1 MEKTLNWLV
10 YMRMTTNTLLKLTI
24 MLLVLPTYVGPIA
37 AAENNCQ
44 DAKSVSDSNRELGE
58 ISTDDR
64 FTCAIKL
71 YGKNNFKFK
80 LIDGMGKKHTA
91 VYKTLKYV
99 YFAHPEL
106 IDQDIEDTIT
116 NSLANDPVGLLEII
130 ANTQLVY
137 LACGSSGRQSYDLSI
152 ESINKRQ
159 ESLGDILMRDT
170 KTTER
175 VWYAATYCA
184 AYLDYS
190 LRNIMAQSHLGSAN

>member
-1 MEKTLNWLV
+1 MDIIVKLANGKNLKLV
-10 YMRMTTNTLLKLTI
+10 YMKMTTNTLLKLTI

-37 AAENNCQ
+37 ASENNCQ
-44 DAKSVSDSNRELGE
+44 DVKSVSDSNRGLGE
-58 ISTDDR
+58 ISTDAR
-64 FTCAIKL
+64 FECAIKL
-71 YGKNNFKFK
+71 YGKKDFK
-80 LIDGMGKKHTA
+80 LKLIEGMGKRHAA

-116 NSLANDPVGLLEII
+116 NTLANDPVGLLEII

-137 LACGSSGRQSYDLSI
+137 LACGNSDRQSHDLSI
-152 ESINKRQ
+152 ESLNKRQ

-190 LRNIMAQSHLGSAN
+190 LRKVME